1 MKLSKLGS
9 FVLLLT
15 NEWQEYCKENGI
27 EDPFKKR
34 QEIIGKTFY
43 SSTATMLGK
52 EIPCTRQ
59 RTLTAEEAAMLPID
73 EECMQFRK
81 MEQDY
86 VAAHLLEYVTWEEFE
101 EYIKMNKREDLLD
114 NYFPCDA
121 LDGQCNLFCKNYG
134 KCEVKEGK

>member
-15 NEWQEYCKENGI
+15 SEWQEYCKENGI
-27 EDPFKKR
+27 ENPFKRR

-43 SSTATMLGK
+43 PSTTTMLGK

-59 RTLTAEEAAMLPID
+59 RALTAEEAAMLPTD

-114 NYFPCDA
+114 KYFPCDA
-121 LDGQCNLFCKNYG
+121 LDGQCNLFCKKQG
-134 KCEVKEGK
+134 GCGL